1 MAKRSG
7 GSHGGRNRLKLA
19 LYAAINE
26 LRETDGRTS
35 GLKFN
40 KLIYDLYFEF
50 QGSQY
55 AFDLPHRWYL
65 YGAVVDAF
73 EVRQLITFDHPEDE
87 FTTNVSW
94 LGRRPPTKETGEQA
108 YSEYLTTATNFSKKY
123 SLEDRYD
130 KWDMLRNHYKHA
142 PLDFQRSFL
151 EWEIFNQKVLSGYEY
166 ETSGEALKLLERLE
180 STYPEEIEPRL
191 SPAFRRLANV
201 VKHRLTQ
208 RRPNDRSVLGDC
220 QDWLWSYWD
229 VFCDFLSIKYNETIS
244 SGRLESY
251 RRHAEAELVAY
262 KRNLQHLLE
271 EYWRENPPETYDSDR
286 LRDLKI
292 LVSKDMNDNVT

>member
-1 MAKRSG
+1 M
-7 GSHGGRNRLKLA
+7 
-19 LYAAINE
+19 
-26 LRETDGRTS
+26 
-35 GLKFN
+35 
-40 KLIYDLYFEF
+40 
-50 QGSQY
+50 
-55 AFDLPHRWYL
+55 
-65 YGAVVDAF
+65 
-73 EVRQLITFDHPEDE
+73 
-87 FTTNVSW
+87 
-94 LGRRPPTKETGEQA
+94 
-108 YSEYLTTATNFSKKY
+108 
-123 SLEDRYD
+123 
-130 KWDMLRNHYKHA
+130 
-142 PLDFQRSFL
+142 
-151 EWEIFNQKVLSGYEY
+151 
-166 ETSGEALKLLERLE
+166 
-180 STYPEEIEPRL
+180 
-191 SPAFRRLANV
+191 
-201 VKHRLTQ
+201 KHRLTQ